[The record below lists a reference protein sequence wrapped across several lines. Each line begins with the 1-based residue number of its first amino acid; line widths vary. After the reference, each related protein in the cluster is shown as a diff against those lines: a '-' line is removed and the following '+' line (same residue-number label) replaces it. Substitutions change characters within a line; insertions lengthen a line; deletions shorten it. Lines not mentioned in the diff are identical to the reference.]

1 MKWLIYLLLLVNISL
16 FAWHYRGGLT
26 TADPDAALPTGV
38 QRLVLLHEKQ
48 QQVEAGRTWCYSL
61 GPLKEPP
68 QAEALRAR
76 LQEWELTSW
85 RRTSQE
91 DGRKG
96 YWVLLPPLPSRAE
109 ARDAMAELK
118 AKKIEDYFLIATG
131 PNANG
136 VSLGVFSSFEAA
148 QRRINRL
155 DELGFEPIWEDV
167 RLPVEEYWLD
177 WPREAG
183 GLSDEQLAQLQEEH
197 AGLRQIE
204 RRCNPPEDAPA
215 PPAKNRR

>member
-26 TADPDAALPTGV
+26 TAEPDAALPTDV

-48 QQVEAGRTWCYSL
+48 QQAEEGRAWCYSL

-68 QAEALRAR
+68 QAEALSKR
-76 LQEWELTSW
+76 LQQWEMTSW

-91 DGRKG
+91 AGRKG
-96 YWVLLPPLPSRAE
+96 YWVLLPPLSSRVE
-109 ARDAMAELK
+109 ARAAVAELK

-136 VSLGVFSSFEAA
+136 VSLGVFSTFEAA
-148 QRRINRL
+148 HRRINQL
-155 DELGFEPIWEDV
+155 SELGFEPIWENV
-167 RLPVEEYWLD
+167 RLPIDEYWLD
-177 WPREAG
+177 WPRETG
-183 GLSDEQLAQLQEEH
+183 SLSEAQLAQLQEGY

-204 RRCNPPEDAPA
+204 RRCEPPAEIQTGS
-215 PPAKNRR
+215 AKNRR